1 MAPLDLIL
9 LIVFGALAVGGLAG
23 AVWCVRKA
31 MRVANQRDGDLKM
44 FGWASLALIGL
55 IIAGTSA
62 AYILLPIIL

>member
-9 LIVFGALAVGGLAG
+9 FLVFGALALGGLAG

-44 FGWASLALIGL
+44 FGWAALALIGL
-55 IIAGTSA
+55 IIAGISV
-62 AYILLPIIL
+62 AYIVLPLIL